1 MAEVEKP
8 KKKKANNLTS
18 VCFRWGYGGDNIYLV
33 GSFTNW
39 TEHLPM
45 EKNGDEATKI
55 LQLEK
60 KEHYYKFIVN
70 GDWRFAPDQQT
81 VADHNGNI
89 NNVIDLTD
97 CNDDGEEEES
107 EEEKDESYNT
117 CIPMNG
123 YSQEIPK
130 TYEFTQEPPMMPFNL
145 SKSILDESI
154 NDIPLQ
160 NPEYSR
166 EFEKEYKD
174 TKIKSIF
181 KDKDLPVPSHISLNH
196 AFFTETNCPNTSVCA
211 ITQSIM
217 RKKYVTTI
225 HYTDLKS
232 KAVRM

>member
-97 CNDDGEEEES
+97 CNDGCEEEES